1 MVEVLAGVAQWEERA
16 SRKRQVDGSS
26 PSLGSGRAPD
36 YDPAQAFKAD
46 YDVVIALWRESAE
59 TWRAA
64 AQGWLAATGSEH
76 TRRAYAAA
84 LAQFLAHW
92 LRREATL
99 DDVATA
105 QLWRVNSA
113 DARAW
118 QRALRSDG
126 LAATTI
132 NARLAAL
139 SSFFGFCATEM
150 IYTDQAREVHK
161 PLLTVNPCATVKRL
175 PVTRAP
181 RVALSVE
188 QVRALLRACDRTTAP
203 GLRDYALL
211 LGYLLTGQ
219 RNSEL
224 REWRWGDLHE
234 DADGL
239 RVYAWQG
246 KGGKSAVEALHP
258 AVHAAIVAYL
268 RAVGR
273 LETMQD
279 EEFIFIAL
287 NDAAER
293 LPHVEAG
300 DTPTALSRQRVNQI
314 VKRCARKAGLRAE
327 MVTVHTLRR
336 TSARRFYEAS
346 DFDLDETAKALHH
359 SSTATTRVY
368 LNQPERGAREI
379 WESVAALYG
388 L

>member
-1 MVEVLAGVAQWEERA
+1 MSELAGVAQWGEQA
-16 SRKRQVDGSS
+16 FRKRQGDGSS
-26 PSLGSGRAPD
+26 PSLGSVGLD
-36 YDPAQAFKAD
+36 YDPAQAVAQG

-64 AQGWLAATGSEH
+64 AHGWLAATGSEH

-84 LAQFLAHW
+84 LHSFLTHW

-99 DDVATA
+99 EDMATA
-105 QLWRVNSA
+105 QLWRVSSA

-118 QRALRSDG
+118 QRALRGDG
-126 LAATTI
+126 LAAATV

-139 SSFFGFCATEM
+139 SSFFNFCATEM
-150 IYTDQAREVHK
+150 VYTDQTREVHK
-161 PLLTVNPCATVKRL
+161 PLLTVNPCAAVKRL

-181 RVALSVE
+181 RVALSID
-188 QVRALLRACDRTTAP
+188 QARTMLRACDRTTAP
-203 GLRDYALL
+203 GMRDYALL

-234 DADGL
+234 DADGHL
-239 RVYAWQG
+239 VYAWEG
-246 KGGKSAVEALHP
+246 KGGKSAVETLHP
-258 AVHAAIVAYL
+258 AVHAAITAYL
-268 RAVGR
+268 RAAGR
-273 LETMQD
+273 LKTIQAED
-279 EEFIFIAL
+279 YIFVAM

-293 LPHVEAG
+293 LPHV
-300 DTPTALSRQRVNQI
+300 DPTHTPTPLSRQRVNQI
-314 VKRCARKAGLRAE
+314 VKRYARKAGLRAE
-327 MVTVHTLRR
+327 LITVHTLRR
-336 TSARRFYEAS
+336 TAARRFYEAS

>member
-1 MVEVLAGVAQWEERA
+1 MVELAGVAQWGEQA
-16 SRKRQVDGSS
+16 FRKRQGDGSS
-26 PSLGSGRAPD
+26 PSLGSVGLD
-36 YDPAQAFKAD
+36 YDSAQAVAQG

-84 LAQFLAHW
+84 LHSFLTHW

-99 DDVATA
+99 EDVATA
-105 QLWRVNSA
+105 QLWRVSSA

-126 LAATTI
+126 LAAATV

-139 SSFFGFCATEM
+139 SSFFNFCATEM
-150 IYTDQAREVHK
+150 VYTDQAREIHK
-161 PLLTVNPCATVKRL
+161 SLLTVNPCAAVKRL

-181 RVALSVE
+181 RVALSID
-188 QVRALLRACDRTTAP
+188 QARAMLRACDRTTAL
-203 GLRDYALL
+203 GMRDYALL

-234 DADGL
+234 DADGRL
-239 RVYAWQG
+239 VYAWGG

-268 RAVGR
+268 RAAGR
-273 LETMQD
+273 LETIQAD
-279 EEFIFIAL
+279 EFIFIAM

-293 LPHVEAG
+293 LPLVNPQY
-300 DTPTALSRQRVNQI
+300 TPTPISRQRVNQI
-314 VKRCARKAGLRAE
+314 VKRYARKAGLRAE

-336 TSARRFYEAS
+336 TAARRFYEAS